1 MKTTVADVMS
11 TDVETVNADED
22 LVLAEELMRRNR
34 FRHLP
39 VVRAGKLVGLM
50 THRDLLRAQAK
61 LLTQLGLAADE
72 DRALSLAVGDMM
84 TKDVRTVAPDTPAR
98 DAAALLLDH
107 KVGCFPVVRDE
118 KLVGIVTEAD
128 FLRWAMRAFDREH

>member
-1 MKTTVADVMS
+1 MKTTIADVMS

-22 LVLAEELMRRNR
+22 LVLADQLMRRNR

-39 VVRAGKLVGLM
+39 VVRAGKLVGLI

-61 LLTQLGLAADE
+61 LLTQIGSGEQAV
-72 DRALSLAVGDMM
+72 SLAVGDMM
-84 TKDVRTVAPDTPAR
+84 TTDVRTVAPDTSAR

-107 KVGCFPVVRDE
+107 KVGCFPVVRDGE
-118 KLVGIVTEAD
+118 LIGIVTEAD
-128 FLRWAMRAFDREH
+128 FLRWAMRAFDRER

>member
-22 LVLAEELMRRNR
+22 LVLADALMRRNR

-39 VVRAGKLVGLM
+39 VVRGGKLVGLM

-61 LLTQLGLAADE
+61 LLTQLGAE
-72 DRALSLAVGDMM
+72 SEERALSLAVGDLM
-84 TKDVRTVAPDTPAR
+84 TTEIRTVTPETPAR

-107 KVGCFPVVRDE
+107 QVGCFPVVRDGE
-118 KLVGIVTEAD
+118 LIGIVTEAD
-128 FLRWAMRAFDREH
+128 FLRWAMRAFDRER

>member
-11 TDVETVNADED
+11 IDVETVNADED
-22 LVLAEELMRRNR
+22 LVLAEQLMRRNR

-39 VVRAGKLVGLM
+39 VVRGKKLVGLL

-61 LLTQLGLAADE
+61 LLTQLGTDGE

-84 TKDVRTVAPDTPAR
+84 TSDIRTVTPATLAR
-98 DAAALLLDH
+98 DAAAMLLDH
-107 KVGCFPVVRDE
+107 KVGCFPVVRDGE
-118 KLVGIVTEAD
+118 LIGIVTEAD
-128 FLRWAMRAFDREH
+128 FLRWSMRAYDRER